1 MLTIEDINRMKEV
14 RIEDVNIEKLTDLRD
29 IVIDTS
35 KSVNYKLN
43 QVAVQ
48 TDNLYINRFDDY
60 IVKVTYADTNQTID
74 DRMRSHVSHLAEINY

>member
-14 RIEDVNIEKLTDLRD
+14 RIEDVSIEKLTDLRD

-43 QVAVQ
+43 QVAAQ